1 MKLTI
6 EKYEEEQRQKV
17 LKDKNEGN
25 AEEMQISASVAASW
39 ISDEL

>member
-17 LKDKNEGN
+17 LQDKNEVN
-25 AEEMQISASVAASW
+25 AEEMQISASVAAS
-39 ISDEL
+39 